1 MSWKGGNKTDKYEKC
16 AESLMKLGDS
26 IIAERKR
33 KIKIIRRISFS
44 VSGFGAAILLSV
56 NLFHAPFGTPPDIR
70 QFEQKTD
77 IIPTETTDISEN
89 ISQETTEISPSLV
102 TLPKSTTSEERISV
116 QTATT
121 AAYNDDS
128 DTVQTAA
135 DTAYITEYIITE
147 GKEAVFSEAEQPDIP
162 VQTEPPPIEEPTEI
176 IPVTPEIPV
185 NPDTPDYSEH
195 YRSFKADN
203 SEILYTKVS
212 GTVSESAI
220 YELIG
225 TQKLAEQTENG
236 EISCNAELFS
246 LKGISP
252 QAFISVRYEGS
263 EDFAL
268 YQNQDY
274 MPDTLG
280 DFIGDY
286 GIETYCVFDSAEYSD
301 FTEGYQLRIY
311 QGFDSSQIVDFLLE
325 CADSKCYDYSDLS
338 LEQINAKINIIYDM
352 NDVIPLKSGFG
363 ISKKGFL
370 ITNIT
375 GKGLA
380 FDLGEEKAVN
390 IINYI
395 TENFPYTVLSE
406 DNKIKNTPNME

>member
-1 MSWKGGNKTDKYEKC
+1 
-16 AESLMKLGDS
+16 MKLGDS

-89 ISQETTEISPSLV
+89 ISQETTEISLPLV

-116 QTATT
+116 QTVTT
-121 AAYNDDS
+121 VAYNDDS

-147 GKEAVFSEAEQPDIP
+147 GEEAIFSEAEQPDIP

-176 IPVTPEIPV
+176 IPDTPEIPV
-185 NPDTPDYSEH
+185 TPTDIPDYSEP

-203 SEILYTKVS
+203 SEILYTRVS
-212 GTVSESAI
+212 GTVSESAV

-236 EISCNAELFS
+236 EISCDAELFS
-246 LKGISP
+246 LKNISP
-252 QAFISVRYEGS
+252 SALLSVRYENTV
-263 EDFAL
+263 DFVL

-274 MPDTLG
+274 KPDTLG
-280 DFIGDY
+280 VFIGDY
-286 GIETYCVFDSAEYSD
+286 GIETYGVFDSAEYSD

-311 QGFDSSQIVDFLLE
+311 QNLDSEKIIDFLLE
-325 CADSKCYDYSDLS
+325 SSDAEYCSYSDLS
-338 LEQINAKINIIYDM
+338 PVQVNPKINIICDISSI
-352 NDVIPLKSGFG
+352 VPLKSGFG
-363 ISKKGFL
+363 ISEEGYL
-370 ITNIT
+370 TTNLTGGGITFDI
-375 GKGLA
+375 GK
-380 FDLGEEKAVN
+380 EKAVN

-395 TENFPYTVLSE
+395 TANYSYEVFSEENENIDFAP
-406 DNKIKNTPNME
+406 DME